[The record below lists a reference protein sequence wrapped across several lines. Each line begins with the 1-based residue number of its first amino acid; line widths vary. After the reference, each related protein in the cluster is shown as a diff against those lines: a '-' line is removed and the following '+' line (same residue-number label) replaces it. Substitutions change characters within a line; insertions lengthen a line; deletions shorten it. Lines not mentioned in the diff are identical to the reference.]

1 MTKAGRERSAS
12 ARAAAMPVGS
22 RAEAAQPMERQER
35 RERGMGPTE
44 PEEDSSGDSRPHAP
58 YREKLKEAGGGGM
71 IQLQNVTS
79 GNGNILYAFRTVE
92 EIR

>member
-58 YREKLKEAGGGGM
+58 YREKLEEAGGGM
-71 IQLQNVTS
+71 IQLQQVTS
-79 GNGNILYAFRTVE
+79 GNGNNLYAFMTVE